1 MASSTPNFEQTDYI
15 EVPFVPS
22 ATVRAR
28 EAAAARAMGVTDE
41 SESTPN
47 YFLRSIAGGLAGAAI
62 GAVCYVAFIAATG
75 ITLRL
80 LTILVGYIV
89 GKAMTLAS
97 GERGGREYQITAVI
111 LTYLSISTGEAVL
124 LWWWASQERPVT
136 LTVGHILG
144 LAKVGLMF
152 PVVNFAYSPRYGI
165 IGLFLLCAGI
175 RAAYRMTSGRP
186 GASRHPFKR

>member
-1 MASSTPNFEQTDYI
+1 MASSTSNFEQTEYG

-22 ATVRAR
+22 ASVRAR
-28 EAAAARAMGVTDE
+28 EAAAARALGPVDE
-41 SESTPN
+41 SEPN
-47 YFLRSIAGGLAGAAI
+47 YFLRSIAGGVAGALI

-80 LTILVGYIV
+80 LAILVGYLV
-89 GKAMTLAS
+89 GKGMTLAS
-97 GERGGREYQITAVI
+97 GERGGREYQVAAVI
-111 LTYLSISTGEAVL
+111 LTYLSIAVGEAG
-124 LWWWASQERPVT
+124 LWWWWATQERPVT
-136 LTVGHILG
+136 LTAGHILG

-152 PVVNFAYSPRYGI
+152 PVVNFEFSPRSGI
-165 IGLFLLCAGI
+165 IGLFLLFAGV